1 MGLTRIVSFASTD
14 FLGFLHSLWSSS
26 GFGGGFGTVLHS
38 LVLGVVLGLWCLV
51 VSGGIMVAR
60 VWISLGLLLLPG
72 SLSRFL
78 FEIYTMASRWTA
90 TLPWCSIWRRGL
102 PALIFLNFSWQ
113 AELELDSSMLDVCPY
128 VALNAS
134 PRSQSRPPIP
144 V

>member
-1 MGLTRIVSFASTD
+1 MFDGPRTCTGVLPREVTLFDGPRLTLRSHSLMDLIPQRSHCLMGLTRIVSFASTD

-60 VWISLGLLLLPG
+60 VWTSLGLLFLPG

-78 FEIYTMASRWTA
+78 FEICRI
-90 TLPWCSIWRRGL
+90 L
-102 PALIFLNFSWQ
+102 
-113 AELELDSSMLDVCPY
+113 
-128 VALNAS
+128 
-134 PRSQSRPPIP
+134 
-144 V
+144 